1 MFFLEK
7 LMHCGKK
14 YVKCA
19 GVYGVNHILTDNVYL
34 TFPSWNQYCLGLDLT
49 TSTVSFSVNGNM
61 TATAL
66 PIPSLST
73 TSSIILNSKLV
84 MTSEMFSFV
93 NIHSL
98 ALAKVDPAAV
108 GSALAWLAADWSN
121 PNSGTN
127 PVTSWAKAEILGID
141 GRRLLVVPAVLN
153 FADAV
158 TTCTNLGQGTLVDP
172 ANLLDWKA
180 LLGLAAGQLGPNWT
194 DPLAMWIPYTS
205 TTGKGGSFSSV
216 YTAGKAM
223 SGLLWSPGE
232 PSAGEACVH
241 CSAAGCEDD
250 PCTLEMAVHVCEFL
264 TSRPLLQLRGLCEK
278 SSIGR
283 KLKILIRF

>member
-1 MFFLEK
+1 
-7 LMHCGKK
+7 MHCGKK

-49 TSTVSFSVNGNM
+49 TSTVSFSFNGNM

-98 ALAKVDPAAV
+98 ALAKVDPTAV
-108 GSALAWLAADWSN
+108 GSALAWLAADWSVT
-121 PNSGTN
+121 NSPTLTL
-127 PVTSWAKAEILGID
+127 TSLAKTEILGKGSSQLIA
-141 GRRLLVVPAVLN
+141 VPAVLN

-158 TTCTNLGQGTLVDP
+158 TTCTILGID
-172 ANLLDWKA
+172 K
-180 LLGLAAGQLGPNWT
+180 
-194 DPLAMWIPYTS
+194 
-205 TTGKGGSFSSV
+205 
-216 YTAGKAM
+216 
-223 SGLLWSPGE
+223 
-232 PSAGEACVH
+232 
-241 CSAAGCEDD
+241 
-250 PCTLEMAVHVCEFL
+250 
-264 TSRPLLQLRGLCEK
+264 
-278 SSIGR
+278 
-283 KLKILIRF
+283 